1 MPRKKIVRHYT
12 RTEYEYEAY
21 KWCINNG
28 IYISPFALNDVAW
41 YIDIVNK
48 EKQNRS
54 PQTYDEKELWPE
66 IYKFYVYYY
75 ERFNKDKQSV
85 RDAIQ
90 RRAEDDLRAVRSGKK
105 R

>member
-1 MPRKKIVRHYT
+1 MPRKKIVVHYT
-12 RTEYEYEAY
+12 RTDYEYEAY

-28 IYISPFALNDVAW
+28 IYISPFALSETAW

-54 PQTYDEKELWPE
+54 PRTYDEKELWPE
-66 IYKFYVYYY
+66 IFKFYTFYY

-90 RRAEDDLRAVRSGKK
+90 KRADEDLRAVRSRK
-105 R
+105 RR